1 MIAYVQI
8 RHHDG
13 YLTEIE
19 ILKIGT
25 YDECVD
31 VILEHFNKYAI
42 NPMKKEHLINKLN
55 NDELYKVNA
64 DYGYT
69 EYKLRDV

>member
-1 MIAYVQI
+1 MK
-8 RHHDG
+8 DFD
-13 YLTEIE
+13 EI
-19 ILKIGT
+19 
-25 YDECVD
+25 Y
-31 VILEHFNKYAI
+31 
-42 NPMKKEHLINKLN
+42 NKLN